1 MDWVKFRDSI
11 LDKIQIEEVTED
23 MKEAFVKWFKETVFP
38 AVKEAGIEFVSEVKK
53 QSETEKGWCKVRDL
67 IAIPFMVEGSL
78 WVIEYTLNKIS
89 PA

>member
-38 AVKEAGIEFVSEVKK
+38 AVKEAGYEFVTEVKK
-53 QSETEKGWCKVRDL
+53 QSEKETGWCKVRDL

-89 PA
+89 PT